1 MNDPDQS
8 GWGKRQV
15 GEPQRVWQQQKT
27 WRWSSRDVKTPDSRA
42 PRPLWVVSGLLLL
55 IETILQLADHGILP
69 WTELRSTAIGYGAFW
84 DFLFPPGRVDQA
96 LYPGQAYAML
106 VSYAFLHGGS
116 LHVIM
121 NTVVFFG
128 LGKSLAFHVG
138 VGRVLLTG
146 LAGVVGGAVLFGLL
160 ATTAQPML
168 GASGGVFALLGLWM
182 HLQRMQAIAAGQPPR
197 SILSTLFGLILI
209 HLVLGVFLGD
219 SIAWQAHFGGFAV
232 GYWVM
237 PWCVQSRV
245 R

>member
-8 GWGKRQV
+8 GWGKREV
-15 GEPQRVWQQQKT
+15 GEPQRVWQHQRS
-27 WRWSSRDVKTPDSRA
+27 WRWSSRDAKSPEYSA
-42 PRPLWVVSGLLLL
+42 PRPLWVVCGLLLL
-55 IETILQLADHGILP
+55 IETTLQLADHGVLP
-69 WTELRSTAIGYGAFW
+69 WAELRSTAIGYGAFW

-96 LYPGQAYAML
+96 LYPGQAYVML
-106 VSYAFLHGGS
+106 ISYAALHGGS

-121 NTVVFFG
+121 NTVVLFG
-128 LGKSLAFHVG
+128 LGKTLSFQIG
-138 VGRVLLTG
+138 VGRVLLTL
-146 LAGVVGGAVLFGLL
+146 LAGIVSGAAVFGLMT
-160 ATTAQPML
+160 TTAQPML

-182 HLQRMQAIAAGQPPR
+182 HLQRMQAIAAGQPAR

-237 PWCVQSRV
+237 PWSMPGRA